1 MANLPFTALDIAIVA
16 VLLISGLLAF
26 IRGFV
31 QEALSVGAW
40 VGAIVAAVFGFPYAR
55 PYARQLIPHELLAD
69 AAAGIAI
76 FVVSLVVLSL
86 LTRTMSSRIKDSTLN
101 ALDRSLGFV
110 FGLLRGA
117 FLVCLAYIAVE
128 WVLTPSQQPAWMR
141 DGRAMPLV
149 EWGAERLKSL
159 VPSDAQKASADAAD
173 DARDKAR
180 KALETERLLRDIM
193 TPEPKA
199 PSTDDDRGGYDSR
212 ERREMERLLESGR

>member
-40 VGAIVAAVFGFPYAR
+40 VGAIAAAVFGFPYAR

-141 DGRAMPLV
+141 DARAMPLV

>member
-1 MANLPFTALDIAIVA
+1 MANLPFTALDIAIVV

-40 VGAIVAAVFGFPYAR
+40 VGAIAAAVFGFPYAR
-55 PYARQLIPHELLAD
+55 PYARQLIPHELVAD
-69 AAAGIAI
+69 VAAGVAI

-86 LTRTMSSRIKDSTLN
+86 LTRTMSNRIKDSTLN

-110 FGLLRGA
+110 FGLIRGA

-141 DGRAMPLV
+141 DARAMPLV

-173 DARDKAR
+173 AARDKAR

-199 PSTDDDRGGYDSR
+199 PSTDDDRGGYDSK
-212 ERREMERLLESGR
+212 ERREMEKLLDSGR